1 MRRSDEHSRGKG
13 GAVGGR
19 EKSMCKGPE
28 LEDRLV
34 CLRTIKAA
42 NMTQKGRKRKERDKE
57 NFQAFVE
64 HFEKFLFFFLMK
76 QEATFGT
83 GI

>member
-19 EKSMCKGPE
+19 KKSMCKGPE

-42 NMTQKGRKRKERDKE
+42 NMTTEG
-57 NFQAFVE
+57 
-64 HFEKFLFFFLMK
+64 
-76 QEATFGT
+76 QET
-83 GI
+83 

>member
-13 GAVGGR
+13 RVLGGR

-42 NMTQKGRKRKERDKE
+42 NMTTEG
-57 NFQAFVE
+57 
-64 HFEKFLFFFLMK
+64 
-76 QEATFGT
+76 QET
-83 GI
+83 